1 MVSPQPAVEKKEQNV
16 TSLVGA
22 LIGTVIAVSLIPM
35 LQRLLGVRDVRDT
48 SMAIIS
54 PRGAVYFL
62 PHLQACR
69 IVRKQNWSFASLT
82 TLTRL
87 DCLKSFLRGGRVYRL
102 SAPWKSIV

>member
-1 MVSPQPAVEKKEQNV
+1 MSTDAVAGKKDLNV
-16 TSLVGA
+16 TSLMTAVV
-22 LIGTVIAVSLIPM
+22 GTVIAVTLIPM

-48 SMAIIS
+48 SMAIVS

-82 TLTRL
+82 TLTRM
-87 DCLKSFLRGGRVYRL
+87 DCLKSILRGGKVYRL
-102 SAPWKSIV
+102 SAPWKGIV

>member
-1 MVSPQPAVEKKEQNV
+1 MVTDAIAEKKELNV

-22 LIGTVIAVSLIPM
+22 VVGTVIAVTLIPI

-48 SMAIIS
+48 SMAIVS

-62 PHLQACR
+62 PHVQACR

-82 TLTRL
+82 TLTRV
-87 DCLKSFLRGGRVYRL
+87 DCLKSALKGRKVYRL
-102 SAPWKSIV
+102 GAPWEGIA